1 MISVKFYKE
10 IFSYLKGS
18 NRKMEKLAYEEPHNL
33 YASSDI
39 IRVIKSRKM
48 RWVGHATYMGE
59 MRKSY
64 KT

>member
-39 IRVIKSRKM
+39 IRVIKP
-48 RWVGHATYMGE
+48 GILMGGACSTHKRCE
-59 MRKSY
+59 MHP
-64 KT
+64 